1 MVHQRCIRR
10 LSGLYHVSTSSEFFK
25 NKEYLKKTNKRLI
38 LQINHAIDY
47 STNLLLLINIYIW
60 LLYYFLFSERCSLPP
75 TGPVDG
81 INSYTYMNILNMSLC
96 IFITM
101 LVMKANMDYH
111 DLTRDYLDN
120 SYRWFYLFRKIFI
133 YYTVSCICN
142 QLVSAFSCR
151 SIHILYNLRFISAV
165 IVQIGGFFV
174 CLVLA
179 FLLGIKYALLDHA
192 W

>member
-38 LQINHAIDY
+38 LQINHAIDC
-47 STNLLLLINIYIW
+47 SIDLLLLINIYIW
-60 LLYYFLFSERCSLPP
+60 LLYFLFSERCSLTP
-75 TGPVDG
+75 TGPIDG

-96 IFITM
+96 LFIT
-101 LVMKANMDYH
+101 LSVITANSDYH
-111 DLTRDYLDN
+111 ELALDYLDN
-120 SYRWFYLFRKIFI
+120 SYRWFYMLRNIFI

-151 SIHILYNLRFISAV
+151 SIHILYDLRFMSVV

-174 CLVLA
+174 CLLLA
-179 FLLGIKYALLDHA
+179 FLLGIKYALLDHS